1 MAKFSA
7 LRVPDQLMIIFA
19 VAVVVI
25 TIAVMLIYSS
35 ESIKKYIRRRLTKLI
50 CRIQDCLDKYFS
62 DDEAYDAEWMDY
74 EAWKKTRIR

>member
-25 TIAVMLIYSS
+25 TIAVMIIYSS
-35 ESIKKYIRRRLTKLI
+35 ESIKKHIRRNLI
-50 CRIQDCLDKYFS
+50 KVVAFLESINDKYFS
-62 DDEAYDAEWMDY
+62 DDEPFNSEWMDE
-74 EAWKKTRIR
+74 EAWKRTRIR